1 MLYSLSM
8 DAKKA
13 STGFPTFNRYAP
25 FTDLQALNDWSAK
38 PLRKSV
44 RVNTL
49 KISVE
54 DFLAYGK
61 KKGWELNSVPWCKE
75 AFFIDRENREEAL
88 GRDELHLL
96 GGFYMQESASMLPA
110 ELLAAKP
117 GDAIL
122 DMSAAPG
129 SKTTE
134 IGAKMQ
140 GRGVI
145 IANDIQEKRLWT
157 LKNAI
162 HRSGV
167 INVIVTKKVGQWFA
181 KHMTER
187 FDKVLCDAPC
197 TAQGTVRKD
206 SDALRYC
213 SIESIEKM
221 SRLQY
226 QLLESAI
233 HSAKVG
239 GRIIYSTCTLT
250 PEENEGV
257 ILQIL
262 ERFPDQLE
270 VVDPRTLNIAP
281 EGYWDQA
288 IKDSEIVQK
297 SLNPQSQPQPL
308 IRLWPQTYDT
318 EGFFSAVLRKT
329 APTKNVEPMDRVHF
343 QEVELPRSRRKE
355 IENMMEDHYG
365 TPFIAPE
372 ERIFERGEMLLLS
385 NEDVAHFHLPLQD
398 YSLGIPFGKR
408 LKDGRVLLD
417 HEVATLRGHL
427 ATKHVFDVDDA
438 ELEKLFGAQDI
449 SCPEDLRG
457 HVIIRHEG
465 KAIGIGLAKEGHLKN
480 NLPRAMVKYG

>member
-1 MLYSLSM
+1 MQRKTSP
-8 DAKKA
+8 A
-13 STGFPTFNRYAP
+13 GFPVFNRYGA
-25 FTDLQALNDWSAK
+25 FTDLQSLNDWSAR

-61 KKGWELNSVPWCKE
+61 KKGWELTPVPWCKE

-110 ELLAAKP
+110 ELLGAQS
-117 GDAIL
+117 GETIL

-145 IANDIQEKRLWT
+145 LANDIQEKRLWT

-187 FDKVLCDAPC
+187 FDRVLCDAPC

-233 HSAKVG
+233 HAAKVG
-239 GRIIYSTCTLT
+239 GTIVYSTCTLT

-257 ILQIL
+257 ILQML
-262 ERFPDQLE
+262 ERFPDQIE
-270 VVDPRTLNIAP
+270 IIDPRTLNIAP
-281 EGYWDQA
+281 DGYWDKA
-288 IKDSEIVQK
+288 IDDSIVVQGSFPK
-297 SLNPQSQPQPL
+297 PHPGTGAAGGLPL
-308 IRLWPQTYDT
+308 LRLWPQTYDT

-329 APTKNVEPMDRVHF
+329 APTKNVEPMERVHF
-343 QEVELPRSRRKE
+343 QEVELPRSRRQE
-355 IENMMEDHYG
+355 IENIMMDVYG
-365 TPFIAPE
+365 TPFISE
-372 ERIFERGEMLLLS
+372 NERIFERGEMLLLS

-408 LKDGRVLLD
+408 LKDGRVLID

-427 ATKHVFDVDDA
+427 ATKNVFVVSDDQ
-438 ELEKLFGAQDI
+438 LEKLLSGQDI
-449 SCPEDLRG
+449 DCPADLRG
-457 HVIIRHEG
+457 HIIIKHHHRT
-465 KAIGIGLAKEGHLKN
+465 IGLSLAKEGHLKN
-480 NLPRAMVKYG
+480 NLPRSMVRFS